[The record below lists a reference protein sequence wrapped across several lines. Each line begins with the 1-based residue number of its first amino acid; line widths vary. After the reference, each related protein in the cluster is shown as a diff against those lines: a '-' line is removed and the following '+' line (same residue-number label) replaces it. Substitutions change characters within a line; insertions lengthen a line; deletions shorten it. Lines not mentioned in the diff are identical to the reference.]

1 MSVDSRQYTTQTEKK
16 KKKSN
21 AFSLQRPSSLCFKA
35 RLYTLNVNE
44 ASEQAANI
52 RIFCLAVY
60 AKKVDS
66 KSVAVH
72 SEHTA

>member
-1 MSVDSRQYTTQTEKK
+1 MSVDSRQYTTQTE